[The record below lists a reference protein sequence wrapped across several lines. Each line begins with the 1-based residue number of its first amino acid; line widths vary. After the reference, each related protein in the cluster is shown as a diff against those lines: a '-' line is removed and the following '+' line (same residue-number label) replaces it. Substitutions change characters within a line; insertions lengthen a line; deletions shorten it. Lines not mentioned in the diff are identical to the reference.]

1 MFPKSCAQVVVSI
14 AKGASG
20 VIISVQD
27 RGRGIA
33 PEHLTK
39 VFDSFFSTKRK
50 GMGLGLSIT
59 RTIVEAHGGRVWAEN
74 GPRRGRGVSG
84 RIALG
89 CRERRAAAEPGMNTT
104 PLIHVVDDDESMR
117 TALLRLLGAA
127 GFDALGYGSAGEFLL
142 HPVPDRPGC
151 LLLDLLLPGPSGLAL
166 QDALQ
171 RGGVNLPVVFLTGNA
186 DVPSTVRGMK
196 AGAVDFL
203 TKPVQR
209 DILLDALRRALARDA
224 EQRRSR
230 NEAGRLRARFDSLTQ
245 REREVFDG
253 IVAGKLN
260 KQIAHE
266 LGIAERTIKRHRAQ
280 VMAKLGVDS
289 AAGLGRLA
297 ELLQHSSEG

>member
-1 MFPKSCAQVVVSI
+1 
-14 AKGASG
+14 
-20 VIISVQD
+20 
-27 RGRGIA
+27 
-33 PEHLTK
+33 
-39 VFDSFFSTKRK
+39 
-50 GMGLGLSIT
+50 
-59 RTIVEAHGGRVWAEN
+59 
-74 GPRRGRGVSG
+74 
-84 RIALG
+84 
-89 CRERRAAAEPGMNTT
+89 MNTT

-151 LLLDLLLPGPSGLAL
+151 LLLDLRLPGPSGLAL
-166 QDALQ
+166 QEALQ
-171 RGGVNLPVVFLTGNA
+171 RGGVNLPVVFLTGHA

-230 NEAGRLRARFDSLTQ
+230 DEAGRLHARFDSLTQ

-260 KQIAHE
+260 KADRSRAGHRGTHDQEASRASHGQARCR
-266 LGIAERTIKRHRAQ
+266 LGGRPRPTGGAAATLFRKFRGRSTAPHRA
-280 VMAKLGVDS
+280 MAPSGQLRGPLVPT
-289 AAGLGRLA
+289 ACPLGRIVSVSRSV
-297 ELLQHSSEG
+297 EDRSHGRSIPG